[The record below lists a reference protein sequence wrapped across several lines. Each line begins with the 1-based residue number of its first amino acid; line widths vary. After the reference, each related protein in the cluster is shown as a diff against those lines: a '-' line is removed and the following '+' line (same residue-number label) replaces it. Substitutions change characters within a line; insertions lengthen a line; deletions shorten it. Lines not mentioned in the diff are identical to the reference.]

1 MANTEHV
8 TENLLLSPKNRR
20 SLPYAL
26 VALAG
31 AFFLL
36 LALWLLGIGSAKL
49 LLLLLP
55 AGLLIPFLFLFDETP
70 LQRRRGY
77 EGEMMVLELLQGL
90 DEGYTIFNQVRV
102 PRKRSKQ
109 GRECDYIVV
118 GRQAS
123 FVIEVKHIN
132 GEVHLSNQGECRI
145 FYSNGTDRPLKNPV
159 LQNNEQRKA
168 LKGYLRRKGC
178 REEVI
183 PILVFV
189 GQVDIKMDRAMETD
203 PLVHVLRA
211 GSLLSAIRELDAAA
225 EGRRRSGREEVVQ
238 ILAGLSGKTKAGR

>member
-8 TENLLLSPKNRR
+8 TENLLLSPKKRR

-26 VALAG
+26 LALAG

-36 LALWLLGIGSAKL
+36 LALWLLGIGSVKL

-77 EGEMMVLELLQGL
+77 EGEMMALEILQGL
-90 DEGYTIFNQVRV
+90 DEGYTIFNQIRV

-145 FYSNGTDRPLKNPV
+145 FSRNGADKPLKNPV

-168 LKGYLRRKGC
+168 LKDYLRRKGC

-189 GQVDIKMDRAMETD
+189 GQVDIKMDREMEAG
-203 PLVHVLRA
+203 PLVHVLTA
-211 GSLLSAIRELDAAA
+211 GSLLAAIRELDAAA
-225 EGRRRSGREEVVQ
+225 GGRRRAGREEVVRA
-238 ILAGLSGKTKAGR
+238 LAGLSGKAKAGR